1 MAQINL
7 LPWREEER
15 TRKKNEFYSIL
26 GGTVVLMAVIGLAVH
41 VYMAGMIDHQEKRN
55 SYLQSEIRKV
65 DAKIKE
71 ISDLEKKKEQLI
83 SRMRVIERLQSN
95 RPEVVHI
102 FDELVRLVPE
112 GLYIQSFVQ
121 KGSAL
126 TIKGKTQ
133 SNARVSALMRALD
146 ESSWFASPSLD
157 VISGQSKVA
166 GQGLRDFTLNVKQA
180 GAGKED
186 D

>member
-41 VYMAGMIDHQEKRN
+41 VYMAGMIDYQESRN

-65 DAKIKE
+65 DAKIRE
-71 ISDLEKKKEQLI
+71 IRDLEKKKEQLI
-83 SRMRVIERLQSN
+83 SRMRIIERLQSN
-95 RPEVVHI
+95 RPEVVHL

-112 GLYIQSFVQ
+112 GLLILELSQQ
-121 KGSAL
+121 GNNL
-126 TIKGKTQ
+126 MIRGQTQ
-133 SNARVSALMRALD
+133 SNARVSAFMRALED
-146 ESSWFASPSLD
+146 SPWFAAPSLN
-157 VISGQSKVA
+157 VISSPNSG
-166 GQGLRDFTLNVKQA
+166 GQGLRAYSLNVKQA
-180 GAGKED
+180 RPAGE
-186 D
+186 